1 MQALKGLLANDP
13 DFSRGLLL
21 HRNDGVRQMGIEM
34 LRQYPGPAVQQV
46 CLELF
51 DHENPR
57 IRAAALEAFT
67 PDSTAAAATVAVL
80 RRLDDEDEEV
90 RLSTVQTLTRL
101 TDEVELSDQDRQAIS
116 AAVAARLSADGAQA
130 ALQAECLVILAK
142 LEHEESAPRREAVLD
157 ALLADED
164 VEALIA
170 GIRAAGRMSAL
181 QVYEQ
186 LLECLEHPHPAV
198 REATVHSLGAL
209 GREEGLVALMELL
222 GDPDPDVIEAV
233 IDTLG
238 RAEGVRQQMVD
249 ELTRRPLKMW
259 GGLLGAL
266 IAQDDEGLNEALVAS
281 CRERLVQ
288 ASRYL
293 VAIDQLEQTGDP
305 AVQLL
310 VDQLSLQNGLV
321 QDGVV
326 RLLGYLGDVGVV
338 GDLME
343 RLSADDE
350 EARESAVELLENIAD
365 RELLNQLMPL
375 IESDRETQLALAR
388 EGSGLGAGDVDEVV
402 DYLLHSPNV
411 WTEMATI
418 WAAFAL
424 GRENLV
430 EPVAE

>member
-1 MQALKGLLANDP
+1 MLLGGLAGAGITALHAREILTMGELFALLFAFGIAIVCCGYLLKRSYKTELVKAVREQNIDLADDQAMQALKGLLANDP

-266 IAQDDEGLNEALVAS
+266 IAQAGELDHAK
-281 CRERLVQ
+281 
-288 ASRYL
+288 
-293 VAIDQLEQTGDP
+293 
-305 AVQLL
+305 
-310 VDQLSLQNGLV
+310 
-321 QDGVV
+321 
-326 RLLGYLGDVGVV
+326 
-338 GDLME
+338 
-343 RLSADDE
+343 
-350 EARESAVELLENIAD
+350 ARES
-365 RELLNQLMPL
+365 
-375 IESDRETQLALAR
+375 
-388 EGSGLGAGDVDEVV
+388 
-402 DYLLHSPNV
+402 H
-411 WTEMATI
+411 
-418 WAAFAL
+418 
-424 GRENLV
+424 
-430 EPVAE
+430 